1 MTSSVKEPQRA
12 KEAARMASVYCTSAV
27 TSSVFASQETLK
39 NVKLLQQMYFN
50 QPLSKKQNSEN
61 KSREAQ
67 VSSFHTVKFY
77 FHIKQQNV

>member
-1 MTSSVKEPQRA
+1 MTSSVKEAQRA

-39 NVKLLQQMYFN
+39 NVKLLLQQMYFN

-67 VSSFHTVKFY
+67 VS
-77 FHIKQQNV
+77 